1 MTIIVTGGAGFIGS
15 NFIFYMMK
23 AHPDYRLVCLD
34 KLTYAG
40 NLSTLKSVLDMPSFR
55 FVRGDI
61 CDRELVY
68 SLFDEEH
75 PAAALCEVVPE
86 LFLFC
91 LVKAFQ
97 VKLHFNDNRT
107 HRSVTGTG
115 FFAVLLDCPVLHDAC

>member
-86 LFLFC
+86 L
-91 LVKAFQ
+91 
-97 VKLHFNDNRT
+97 NRT